1 LSLKIACSYL
11 TPWTVAGKA
20 EFSGRHSESSS
31 ITEEETK
38 MEERKCP
45 TLVDGKE
52 CGLDL
57 LLVERELDTQV
68 EIYEC
73 VRGHRTEQLFSEV
86 VKRTCTSFVDGKEC
100 GLPLA
105 LVQREL
111 ETATEVYECPLD
123 HRTYVAL
130 ESEAL
135 DE

>member
-1 LSLKIACSYL
+1 
-11 TPWTVAGKA
+11 
-20 EFSGRHSESSS
+20 
-31 ITEEETK
+31 
-38 MEERKCP
+38 MEDRKCP

-57 LLVERELDTQV
+57 LLVERELETQV

-73 VRGHRTEQLFSEV
+73 ALGHRTEHLFAEV

-123 HRTYVAL
+123 HRTYVPL
-130 ESEAL
+130 ESETM
-135 DE
+135 DEQ